1 MTGPL
6 NGYRGIVL
14 TQAWA
19 GSYATQL
26 LGMLGADIIQVEFH
40 GRPDSWRGAYDRPIP
55 GAVAGTPHST
65 SEQHP
70 WNVHPN
76 YNSVNLNKRC
86 ITLDLTHPDGIDI
99 LKRLVPM
106 ADFMAENFAPR
117 VLGNLGIDYESLREI
132 KPDIILCSLSA
143 FGNNGPWRDVPGI
156 GGTIEPISGMSSL
169 LGYED
174 GPPLN
179 SGQMYPDAAAGLN
192 GFAGIVTALMHR
204 ELTGE
209 GQYVDLSMQE
219 SSLAFIGDALLEE
232 RMTGNVRGRLGN
244 RHMTFAPH
252 GIFATADDSWLALA
266 AETEE
271 QWRTLC
277 DVGGHGEWLSDTRF
291 ADNASRKLNEDTLD
305 ARICEWVSGENRDDL
320 ADRLTNAG
328 VIAAPVLDAHEV
340 ATDEALRERGFIVE
354 IEHPEA
360 GMHPQ
365 SGIPVQ
371 FSGTPANVSRPAPL
385 QGQHTREVLSRLLD
399 IQEDEYTDLLER
411 RVTGAGPNP
420 DN

>member
-6 NGYRGIVL
+6 SGYRGIVL

-26 LGMLGADIIQVEFH
+26 LGMLGAEIIQVEFH
-40 GRPDSWRGAYDRPIP
+40 GRPDSWRGSYDRPIP
-55 GAVAGTPHST
+55 ETVQNAPGAA

-70 WNVHPN
+70 WNVQPN
-76 YNSVNLNKRC
+76 YNSVNLNKQC
-86 ITLDLTHPDGIDI
+86 ITLDLTTPDGIEI
-99 LKRLVPM
+99 FKRLVPV
-106 ADFMAENFAPR
+106 ADLVAENFAPR

-143 FGNNGPWRDVPGI
+143 FGNNGSWRDVPGI

-174 GPPLN
+174 GSPLN

-204 ELTGE
+204 EMTGE

-219 SSLAFIGDALLEE
+219 SSIAFIGDALLEE

-252 GIFATADDSWLALA
+252 GIYSTSDDSWIALA
-266 AETEE
+266 AESQG
-271 QWRTLC
+271 QWSALC
-277 DVGGHGEWLSDTRF
+277 RIADHEEWLSDPRF
-291 ADNASRKLNEDTLD
+291 ADNATRKTNEDALD
-305 ARICEWVSGENRDDL
+305 AQISAWAAGQERDAL
-320 ADRLTNAG
+320 AALLSNSG
-328 VIAAPVLDAHEV
+328 VIAAPVLDAIEL
-340 ATDEALRERGFIVE
+340 AADEALRERGFIVNV
-354 IEHPEA
+354 EHPEA
-360 GMHPQ
+360 GGHPQ
-365 SGIPVQ
+365 SGIPAQ
-371 FSGTPANVSRPAPL
+371 FSNTPATIQRHAPL
-385 QGQHTREVLSRLLD
+385 QGQHTQDVLHRLLN
-399 IQEDEYTDLLER
+399 IDEPEYRDLFDR
-411 RVTGAGPNP
+411 GVTGAGPST
-420 DN
+420 

>member
-6 NGYRGIVL
+6 DGYRGIVL

-26 LGMLGADIIQVEFH
+26 LGMLGAEVIQVEFH
-40 GRPDSWRGAYDRPIP
+40 GRPDSWRGSYDRPIP
-55 GAVAGTPHST
+55 DPVIANPHSAA
-65 SEQHP
+65 EQHP
-70 WNVHPN
+70 WNVHSN
-76 YNSVNLNKRC
+76 YNSVNLNKQC
-86 ITLDLTHPDGIDI
+86 ITLDLTDPDGIAI
-99 LKRLVPM
+99 FKRLVPL
-106 ADFMAENFAPR
+106 ADFVAENFAPR
-117 VLGNLGIDYESLREI
+117 VLGNLGINYEALCEI
-132 KPDIILCSLSA
+132 KSDIILCSLSA

-179 SGQMYPDAAAGLN
+179 SGLMYPDAAAGLN

-204 ELTGE
+204 ESTGE

-232 RMTGNVRGRLGN
+232 RMTGRVRGRLGN

-252 GIFATADDSWLALA
+252 GVYATSDDGWIALA

-271 QWRTLC
+271 QWWALC
-277 DVGGHGEWLSDTRF
+277 AVSGHGEWLPDLRF
-291 ADNASRKLNEDTLD
+291 ADNATRKLNEDVLD
-305 ARICEWVSGENRDDL
+305 AELSDWISTEARDEL
-320 ADRLTNAG
+320 ADRLSNSG

-340 ATDEALRERGFIVE
+340 ASDDALRDRGFILDVD
-354 IEHPEA
+354 HPEA
-360 GMHPQ
+360 GVHPQ
-365 SGIPVQ
+365 SGVPVQ
-371 FSGTPANVSRPAPL
+371 FSGTPTRVSRPAPL
-385 QGQHTREVLSRLLD
+385 QGQHTQEILQQLLG
-399 IQEDEYTDLLER
+399 ISEDGYKDFLKR
-411 RVTGAGPNP
+411 GVTGAGPQS
-420 DN
+420 